1 MSVKR
6 NTYKYYLK
14 KGNRIVHVGI
24 TNNLERREAEH
35 QQGQAGIHIYK
46 VGNRTTRLAAL
57 EWEEEQRKEGK
68 PTEP

>member
-6 NTYKYYLK
+6 NTYNYYLK
-14 KGNRIVHVGI
+14 EGNKFVHVGI
-24 TNNLERREAEH
+24 TNNLERRDAEH
-35 QQGQAGIHIYK
+35 RQGRSGIHIYK
-46 VGNRTTRLAAL
+46 VGSRATRLAAL